1 MQHPVSEHLKTL
13 RALVE
18 ETKTKR
24 DSVTDE
30 LSRYA
35 LDNLVNNAELAIA
48 HYELALRM
56 EEELREE
63 KKRLNGIFSSRPT
76 PLQFPKK

>member
-13 RALVE
+13 RGLVE
-18 ETKTKR
+18 DTKAKR
-24 DSVTDE
+24 GSVTDE

-35 LDNLVNNAELAIA
+35 HDNLVKNEELANA
-48 HYELALRM
+48 QYEHAMRL

-63 KKRLNGIFSSRPT
+63 QKRLNGIFSSRPA